1 MSVAPDEHRAGT
13 GDGFHEGND
22 MPANH
27 PTDLARTTL
36 QLLALAILVAS
47 SFWIARPFLIS
58 GTWAIAIAVATWP
71 IFLGV
76 QGWLG
81 GSRSLAVAL
90 MTAVLLLIL
99 VVPLTLG
106 VGAIVRNAP
115 RVAALSESVTALV
128 APEPPAWLES
138 VPAVG
143 SAVAALW
150 QEIRARGPESI
161 RARLVPLAQMLIR
174 RLVNR
179 IGGFGMLIL
188 EFLLTIIIT
197 AILYAN
203 GELAADG
210 AHRFARRLAGPQGEN
225 AVDLAAQAI
234 RAVALGVV
242 GTAIIQ
248 SALAGLGLLI
258 VGVPLATLLTAL
270 TFVLCVAQLGPWFV
284 LIPAAIW
291 AYSTIGGVW
300 GTGLLVWTI
309 VCGLLDNVL
318 RPVLIKRGADLPLL
332 LIFAGVIGGLVAFG
346 VIGLFIGP
354 TVLAVV
360 WRLLVQWV
368 AAGTPSDDRMVPP
381 AL

>member
-1 MSVAPDEHRAGT
+1 M
-13 GDGFHEGND
+13 GNVPEVND
-22 MPANH
+22 VETNRSP
-27 PTDLARTTL
+27 DLARLTL
-36 QLLALAILVAS
+36 QLLALAILIAS
-47 SFWIARPFLIS
+47 SFWIVRPFLIAA
-58 GTWAIAIAVATWP
+58 TWAIAIAVATWP
-71 IFLGV
+71 FFLRV

-81 GSRSLAVAL
+81 GSRTLAVAL

-106 VGAIVRNAP
+106 VGTVVRNAA
-115 RVAALSESVTALV
+115 RISAWSESVSAAV

-138 VPAVG
+138 VPVVG
-143 SAVAALW
+143 SAAATRWRELG
-150 QEIRARGPESI
+150 AGSPESI
-161 RARLVPLAQMLIR
+161 RTRLVPLAQD
-174 RLVNR
+174 LVRWLVSR
-179 IGGFGMLIL
+179 IGGLGLLII
-188 EFLLTIIIT
+188 EFLLTIIIA
-197 AILYAN
+197 AIVYAN

-210 AHRFARRLAGPQGEN
+210 VHRFARRLAGPQGEN

-234 RAVALGVV
+234 RGVALGVV

-248 SALAGLGLLI
+248 SALAGLGLVI
-258 VGVPLATLLTAL
+258 VGAPLATLLTAL
-270 TFVLCVAQLGPWFV
+270 TFMLCVAQLGPWFV
-284 LIPAAIW
+284 LIPAVIW

-332 LIFAGVIGGLVAFG
+332 LIFAGVIGGLIAFG

-360 WRLLVQWV
+360 WTLLVQWV
-368 AAGTPSDDRMVPP
+368 AAGTPSDDRAVPP
-381 AL
+381 VV